1 MEQKND
7 KTTVQKEDVKIDK
20 DVKIDNKSKKDFLN
34 FLDEN
39 KKDLATGFG
48 AFHTDNHGNW

>member
-7 KTTVQKEDVKIDK
+7 KTTVQKEDVKID
-20 DVKIDNKSKKDFLN
+20 NKSKKDFLD

>member
-7 KTTVQKEDVKIDK
+7 KTTVQKEN
-20 DVKIDNKSKKDFLN
+20 VKIDNKSKKDFLN

-39 KKDLATGFG
+39 KKDLSTGFG